1 MAYFKWTSE
10 YRALVKRLY
19 EQGLSTRQV
28 VNYFFDNYGL
38 NVSWRSV
45 QRYRGVQTQSNAIKR
60 NSNAF
65 ERNKVKDI
73 TRGTE
78 IVLNKDGSQ
87 SSSTTLQMTS
97 EQAKDPD
104 FVLRAHGFDPTEW
117 DIISARNNFWQQNSQ
132 ENGLI
137 DLYQSKITVKPI
149 AKLFSI
155 SDMLSVFNR
164 DVKPVEVHNNVK
176 GRKSILIPLFDMHFG
191 ITRIDKLQGHL
202 QQIASV
208 LKQGHKNVEIIIGGD
223 VLHSDFITKSQT
235 SSNTQLDPVKTIR
248 ALNEAEEFFSS
259 LIELSL
265 KYSENVEVKAVS
277 GNHDTDSQYMFV
289 WGLSKKFPQV
299 LFENELNTKRL
310 AFQFGKIGVMVAH
323 GNLALKR
330 LPMLFAN
337 EYSDIWSS
345 STYRLITS
353 GHFHTEK
360 LQDVDGVVMHQFGT
374 VKPNDPYE
382 VANGYT
388 SGRKHLQLLEFDNER
403 LLATYEVE

>member
-1 MAYFKWTSE
+1 MAYFKWTDE
-10 YRALVKRLY
+10 YKALVRSLY

-38 NVSWRSV
+38 NVSRRSV
-45 QRYRGVQTQSNAIKR
+45 QRYRKGATHTPVKETKIKDVQ
-60 NSNAF
+60 
-65 ERNKVKDI
+65 
-73 TRGTE
+73 RGTE
-78 IVLNKDGSQ
+78 IVINRDGSQ
-87 SSSTTLQMTS
+87 TITAKLEMTE

-104 FVLRAHGFDPTEW
+104 FVLRAHGFEPSEW
-117 DIISARNNFWQQNSQ
+117 EIISLKNNFWDMGIGGGEVVTN
-132 ENGLI
+132 
-137 DLYQSKITVKPI
+137 YQSKISVKPI
-149 AKLFSI
+149 IKALSI
-155 SDMLSVFNR
+155 DAVLSTFNR
-164 DVKPVEVHNNVK
+164 EIKPVKVHNIAK
-176 GRKSILIPLFDMHFG
+176 GENSILVALFDMHFG
-191 ITRIDKLQGHL
+191 ITQLSDLESH
-202 QQIASV
+202 
-208 LKQGHKNVEIIIGGD
+208 LKQITSILQKGYKNIEIIIGGD
-223 VLHSDFITKSQT
+223 VLHSDFLTKTQT
-235 SSNTQLDPVKTIR
+235 ASNTQLDEVNTIR
-248 ALNEAEEFFSS
+248 AVEEAESFFSS
-259 LIELSL
+259 LLELSL
-265 KYSENVEVKAVS
+265 KYGKRVEVKAVS

-299 LFENELNTKRL
+299 SFENVLNNKRL
-310 AFQFGKIGVMVAH
+310 AFQFDKIGVMVAH

-345 STYRLITS
+345 STYRLIAS

-388 SGRKHLQLLEFDNER
+388 VGRKHLQLLEFGKER

>member
-19 EQGLSTRQV
+19 EQGMNTRQV
-28 VNYFFDNYGL
+28 IDYFYDHYGL
-38 NVSWRSV
+38 NVSRRSV
-45 QRYRGVQTQSNAIKR
+45 QRYRKGATHTPVKETKIKDVQ
-60 NSNAF
+60 
-65 ERNKVKDI
+65 
-73 TRGTE
+73 RGTE

-104 FVLRAHGFDPTEW
+104 FVLRAHGFDPSEW

-132 ENGLI
+132 ESGLI
-137 DLYQSKITVKPI
+137 DLYQSKITVKPRVRV
-149 AKLFSI
+149 LSI
-155 SDMLSVFNR
+155 DNVLSTFNR
-164 DVKPVEVHNNVK
+164 EIKPVKVHNVTK
-176 GRKSILIPLFDMHFG
+176 GHNSILIPLFDMHFG

-202 QQIASV
+202 QQIAKI
-208 LKQGHKNVEIIIGGD
+208 LKSGHKNVEIIIGGD

-235 SSNTQLDPVKTIR
+235 SSNTQLDLVKTIR

-265 KYSENVEVKAVS
+265 KYSGNVEVKAVS

-299 LFENELNTKRL
+299 VFENVPNTERL
-310 AFQFGKIGVMVAH
+310 AFQFDKIGVMVAH

-337 EYSDIWSS
+337 EYSEIWSS
-345 STYRLITS
+345 STYRLIAS

-388 SGRKHLQLLEFDNER
+388 TGRKHLQLLEFGKER

>member
-19 EQGLSTRQV
+19 EQGMSTRQV
-28 VNYFFDNYGL
+28 IDYFYDHYGL
-38 NVSWRSV
+38 NVSRRSV
-45 QRYRGVQTQSNAIKR
+45 QRYRGVQTQSKR
-60 NSNAF
+60 N
-65 ERNKVKDI
+65 KIKDVA
-73 TRGTE
+73 RGTE

-137 DLYQSKITVKPI
+137 DLYQSKITVKPK
-149 AKLFSI
+149 AKAMSI
-155 SDMLSVFNR
+155 DSVVASFNR
-164 DVKPVEVHNNVK
+164 DIKSVKVQNIAK
-176 GRKSILIPLFDMHFG
+176 GSNSILVALFDMHFG
-191 ITRIDKLQGHL
+191 ITRLSDLESHL
-202 QQIASV
+202 EQIADI
-208 LKQGHKNVEIIIGGD
+208 LKKGYKNIEIVIGGD
-223 VLHSDFITKSQT
+223 VLHSDFLTKTQT
-235 SSNTQLDPVKTIR
+235 ASNTQLDEVKTIR
-248 ALNEAEEFFSS
+248 AIDEAESFFSS
-259 LIELSL
+259 LLELSL
-265 KYSENVEVKAVS
+265 KYSKRVEVKAVS

-299 LFENELNTKRL
+299 AFENVLNNKRL

-337 EYSDIWSS
+337 EYTAIWSS
-345 STYRLITS
+345 STYRMVAS
-353 GHFHTEK
+353 GHYHTEK

-374 VKPNDPYE
+374 VKPNDTYE

-388 SGRKHLQLLEFDNER
+388 VGRKHLQLLEFDNER
-403 LLATYEVE
+403 LKATYEVE

>member
-1 MAYFKWTSE
+1 MAYFKWTDE
-10 YRALVKRLY
+10 YKSLVKKLY
-19 EQGLSTRQV
+19 TQGMDTRQV
-28 VNYFFDNYGL
+28 IEYFYDHYGL
-38 NVSWRSV
+38 NVSRRSV
-45 QRYRGVQTQSNAIKR
+45 QRYRKGATHTPVKETKIKDV
-60 NSNAF
+60 A
-65 ERNKVKDI
+65 
-73 TRGTE
+73 RGTE
-78 IVLNKDGSQ
+78 IVINKDGSTT
-87 SSSTTLQMTS
+87 SSTPLQMTS

-117 DIISARNNFWQQNSQ
+117 EIISARNNFWQQNSQ

-137 DLYQSKITVKPI
+137 DLYQSKITVKP
-149 AKLFSI
+149 KVGKVSI
-155 SDMLSVFNR
+155 DDALSVFNR
-164 DVKPVEVHNNVK
+164 DIKPVKVSNVTKGHN
-176 GRKSILIPLFDMHFG
+176 SILIPLFDMHFG

-202 QQIASV
+202 QQIANI
-208 LKQGHKNVEIIIGGD
+208 LKSGHKNIEIIIGGD

-235 SSNTQLDPVKTIR
+235 SSNTQLDLVKTIR

-265 KYSENVEVKAVS
+265 KYSGNVEVKAVS

-299 LFENELNTKRL
+299 VFENVPNTERL
-310 AFQFGKIGVMVAH
+310 AFQFDKIGVMVAH

-345 STYRLITS
+345 STYRLIAS

-388 SGRKHLQLLEFDNER
+388 TGRKHLQLLEFDNER
-403 LLATYEVE
+403 LKATYEVE

>member
-1 MAYFKWTSE
+1 MAYFKWTDE
-10 YRALVKRLY
+10 YKALVKSLY

-38 NVSWRSV
+38 NVSRRSV
-45 QRYRGVQTQSNAIKR
+45 QRYRKGATHTPVKETKIKDVQ
-60 NSNAF
+60 
-65 ERNKVKDI
+65 
-73 TRGTE
+73 RGTE

-117 DIISARNNFWQQNSQ
+117 DIISAHNNFWQQNSQ

-137 DLYQSKITVKPI
+137 DLYQSKITVKP
-149 AKLFSI
+149 KVGKVSI
-155 SDMLSVFNR
+155 DDALSVFNR
-164 DVKPVEVHNNVK
+164 DIKPVKVSNVTKGHN
-176 GRKSILIPLFDMHFG
+176 SILIPLFDMHFG

-202 QQIASV
+202 QQIANI
-208 LKQGHKNVEIIIGGD
+208 LKSGHKNVEIIIGGD

-235 SSNTQLDPVKTIR
+235 SSNTQLDLVKTIR

-265 KYSENVEVKAVS
+265 KYSGNVEVKAVS

-299 LFENELNTKRL
+299 VFENVPNTERL
-310 AFQFGKIGVMVAH
+310 AFQFDKIGVMVAH

-345 STYRLITS
+345 STYRLIAS

-388 SGRKHLQLLEFDNER
+388 VGRKHLQLLEFDNER
-403 LLATYEVE
+403 LKATYEVE

>member
-1 MAYFKWTSE
+1 MAYFKWTDE
-10 YRALVKRLY
+10 YKSLVKKLY
-19 EQGLSTRQV
+19 TQGMDTRQV
-28 VNYFFDNYGL
+28 IDYFFDNYGL
-38 NVSWRSV
+38 NVSRRSV
-45 QRYRGVQTQSNAIKR
+45 QRYRKGATHTPVKETKIKDV
-60 NSNAF
+60 A
-65 ERNKVKDI
+65 
-73 TRGTE
+73 RGTE

-87 SSSTTLQMTS
+87 SSTTQLQMTS

-117 DIISARNNFWQQNSQ
+117 EIISARNNFWQQNSQ

-137 DLYQSKITVKPI
+137 DLYQSKITVKP
-149 AKLFSI
+149 KVGKVSI
-155 SDMLSVFNR
+155 DDALSVFNR
-164 DVKPVEVHNNVK
+164 DIKPVKVSNVTKGHN
-176 GRKSILIPLFDMHFG
+176 SILIPLFDMHFG

-202 QQIASV
+202 QQIANI
-208 LKQGHKNVEIIIGGD
+208 LKSGQKNIEIIIGGD

-235 SSNTQLDPVKTIR
+235 SSNTQLDLVKTIR

-265 KYSENVEVKAVS
+265 KYSGNVEVKAVS

-299 LFENELNTKRL
+299 VFENVPNTERL
-310 AFQFGKIGVMVAH
+310 AFQFDKIGVMVAH

-388 SGRKHLQLLEFDNER
+388 TGRKHLQLLEFGKER

>member
-10 YRALVKRLY
+10 YRALVKSLY
-19 EQGLSTRQV
+19 EQGMNTRQV
-28 VNYFFDNYGL
+28 IDYFYDHYGL
-38 NVSWRSV
+38 NVSRRSV
-45 QRYRGVQTQSNAIKR
+45 QRYRGVQTQSKH
-60 NSNAF
+60 
-65 ERNKVKDI
+65 NKVKDI
-73 TRGTE
+73 ARGTE

-104 FVLRAHGFDPTEW
+104 FVLRAHGFEPSEW

-137 DLYQSKITVKPI
+137 DLYQSKITVKPK
-149 AKLFSI
+149 AKALSI
-155 SDMLSVFNR
+155 DNVLSTFNR
-164 DVKPVEVHNNVK
+164 EIKPVKVHNIVK
-176 GRKSILIPLFDMHFG
+176 GENSILVALFDMHFG
-191 ITRIDKLQGHL
+191 ITRLSDLASHL
-202 QQIASV
+202 EQIADI
-208 LKQGHKNVEIIIGGD
+208 LKKGYKNVEIIIGGD
-223 VLHSDFITKSQT
+223 VLHSDFLIKTQT
-235 SSNTQLDPVKTIR
+235 ASNTQLDHVEMIR
-248 ALNEAEEFFSS
+248 AVEEAESFFSS
-259 LIELSL
+259 LLELSL
-265 KYSENVEVKAVS
+265 KYGKRVEVKAVS

-299 LFENELNTKRL
+299 AFENVLNNKRL
-310 AFQFGKIGVMVAH
+310 AFQFDKIGVMVAH

-345 STYRLITS
+345 STYRLIAS

-360 LQDVDGVVMHQFGT
+360 IQDVDGVVMHQFGT

-388 SGRKHLQLLEFDNER
+388 VGRKHLQLLEFDNER
-403 LLATYEVE
+403 LKATYEVE

>member
-1 MAYFKWTSE
+1 MTYFKWTDE
-10 YRALVKRLY
+10 YKVLVRSLY
-19 EQGLSTRQV
+19 GQGMTTKQV
-28 VNYFFDNYGL
+28 ISYFFDSYGL
-38 NVSWRSV
+38 NVSRRSV
-45 QRYRGVQTQSNAIKR
+45 QRYRDAPQVQPTKIK
-60 NSNAF
+60 NIA
-65 ERNKVKDI
+65 
-73 TRGTE
+73 RGTE
-78 IVLNKDGSQ
+78 IVINKDGSQ
-87 SSSTTLQMTS
+87 TSSTTLQMTQ

-104 FVLRAHGFDPTEW
+104 YVLKAHGFDPDAWE
-117 DIISARNNFWQQNSQ
+117 IVSAKNNFWQQNSQ
-132 ENGLI
+132 DNGLI

-155 SDMLSVFNR
+155 RDMVSVFNR
-164 DVKPVEVHNNVK
+164 DIKPVEVRNIVK
-176 GRKSILIPLFDMHFG
+176 GRNSILIPLFDMHFG
-191 ITRIDKLQGHL
+191 ITRLDKLQGHL
-202 QQIASV
+202 QQIANI
-208 LKQGHKNVEIIIGGD
+208 LKSGHKNVEIIIGGD

-265 KYSENVEVKAVS
+265 KYSGNVEVKAVS

-299 LFENELNTKRL
+299 EFENVPNTERL
-310 AFQFGKIGVMVAH
+310 AFQFDKIGVMVAH

-345 STYRLITS
+345 STYRLIAS

-360 LQDVDGVVMHQFGT
+360 LQDLDGVVMHQFGT

-388 SGRKHLQLLEFDNER
+388 TGRKHLQLLEFGKER

>member
-1 MAYFKWTSE
+1 MAYFKWTDE
-10 YRALVKRLY
+10 YKALVRNLY

-28 VNYFFDNYGL
+28 VNYFFDNYDL
-38 NVSWRSV
+38 NVSRRSV
-45 QRYRGVQTQSNAIKR
+45 QRYRKGATHTSVKETKIKDV
-60 NSNAF
+60 A
-65 ERNKVKDI
+65 
-73 TRGTE
+73 RGTE

-137 DLYQSKITVKPI
+137 DLYQSKITVKP
-149 AKLFSI
+149 KVGKVSI
-155 SDMLSVFNR
+155 DDALSVFNR
-164 DVKPVEVHNNVK
+164 DIKPVKVSNVIKGHN
-176 GRKSILIPLFDMHFG
+176 SILIPLFDMHFG

-202 QQIASV
+202 QQIANI
-208 LKQGHKNVEIIIGGD
+208 LKSGHKNVEIIIGGD

-235 SSNTQLDPVKTIR
+235 SSNTQLDLVKTIR

-265 KYSENVEVKAVS
+265 KYSGNVEVKAVS

-299 LFENELNTKRL
+299 VFENVPNTERL
-310 AFQFGKIGVMVAH
+310 AFQFDKIGVMVAH

-345 STYRLITS
+345 STYRLIAS

-388 SGRKHLQLLEFDNER
+388 TGRKHLQLLEFDKER

>member
-19 EQGLSTRQV
+19 EQGMDTRQV
-28 VNYFFDNYGL
+28 IDYFYDHYGL
-38 NVSWRSV
+38 NVSRRSV
-45 QRYRGVQTQSNAIKR
+45 QRYRGVQTQSKH
-60 NSNAF
+60 
-65 ERNKVKDI
+65 NKVKDI
-73 TRGTE
+73 ERGTE

-104 FVLRAHGFDPTEW
+104 FVLRAHGFDPSEW

-137 DLYQSKITVKPI
+137 DLYQSKITVKPK
-149 AKLFSI
+149 AKALSI
-155 SDMLSVFNR
+155 DNVLATFNR
-164 DVKPVEVHNNVK
+164 EIKPVKVSNVTKGHN
-176 GRKSILIPLFDMHFG
+176 SILIPLFDMHFG

-202 QQIASV
+202 QQIANI
-208 LKQGHKNVEIIIGGD
+208 LKSGHKNVEIIIGGD

-235 SSNTQLDPVKTIR
+235 SSNTQLDLVKTIR

-265 KYSENVEVKAVS
+265 KYSGNVEVKAVS

-299 LFENELNTKRL
+299 EFENVPNTERL
-310 AFQFGKIGVMVAH
+310 AFQFDKIGVMVAH

-345 STYRLITS
+345 STYRLIAS
-353 GHFHTEK
+353 GHYHTEK
-360 LQDVDGVVMHQFGT
+360 LNDTDGVVMHQFGT

-388 SGRKHLQLLEFDNER
+388 VGRKHLQLLEFDNER
-403 LLATYEVE
+403 LKATYEVE

>member
-1 MAYFKWTSE
+1 MAYFKWTDE
-10 YRALVKRLY
+10 YKSLVKKLY
-19 EQGLSTRQV
+19 TQGMNTRQV
-28 VNYFFDNYGL
+28 IDYFFDNYGL
-38 NVSWRSV
+38 NVSRRSV
-45 QRYRGVQTQSNAIKR
+45 QRYRKGATHTPVKETKIKD
-60 NSNAF
+60 
-65 ERNKVKDI
+65 V

-78 IVLNKDGSQ
+78 IVINRDGSQ
-87 SSSTTLQMTS
+87 TISAKLEMTE

-104 FVLRAHGFDPTEW
+104 FVLRAHGFEPSEW
-117 DIISARNNFWQQNSQ
+117 EIISLKNNFWDMGIGGGEVVTN
-132 ENGLI
+132 
-137 DLYQSKITVKPI
+137 YQSKISVKPI
-149 AKLFSI
+149 IKALSI
-155 SDMLSVFNR
+155 DNVLSTFNR
-164 DVKPVEVHNNVK
+164 EIKPVKVSNVTKGHN
-176 GRKSILIPLFDMHFG
+176 SILIPLFDMHFG

-202 QQIASV
+202 QQIANI
-208 LKQGHKNVEIIIGGD
+208 LKSGHKNVEIIIGGD

-235 SSNTQLDPVKTIR
+235 SSNTQLDLVKTIR

-265 KYSENVEVKAVS
+265 KYSGNVEVKAVS

-299 LFENELNTKRL
+299 VFENVPNTERL

-345 STYRLITS
+345 STYRLIAS

-388 SGRKHLQLLEFDNER
+388 VGRKHLQLLEFDNER
-403 LLATYEVE
+403 LKVTYEVE

>member
-19 EQGLSTRQV
+19 DQGMNTRQV
-28 VNYFFDNYGL
+28 IDYFYDHYGL
-38 NVSWRSV
+38 NVSRRSV
-45 QRYRGVQTQSNAIKR
+45 QRYRKGATHTPVKENKIKDV
-60 NSNAF
+60 A
-65 ERNKVKDI
+65 
-73 TRGTE
+73 RGTE
-78 IVLNKDGSQ
+78 IVINKDGSQ

-137 DLYQSKITVKPI
+137 DLYQSKITVKPK
-149 AKLFSI
+149 AKALSI
-155 SDMLSVFNR
+155 DNVLSTFNR
-164 DVKPVEVHNNVK
+164 EIKPVKVSNVTKGHN
-176 GRKSILIPLFDMHFG
+176 SILIPLFDMHFG

-202 QQIASV
+202 QQIANI
-208 LKQGHKNVEIIIGGD
+208 LKSGHKNVEIIIGGD

-235 SSNTQLDPVKTIR
+235 SSNTQLDLVKTIR

-265 KYSENVEVKAVS
+265 KYSGNVEVKAVS

-299 LFENELNTKRL
+299 VFENVPNTERL
-310 AFQFGKIGVMVAH
+310 AFQFDKIGVMVAH

-337 EYSDIWSS
+337 EYSNIWSS
-345 STYRLITS
+345 STYRLIAS

-388 SGRKHLQLLEFDNER
+388 TGRKHLQLLEFDNER
-403 LLATYEVE
+403 LKATYEVE

>member
-1 MAYFKWTSE
+1 MTYFKWTDE
-10 YRALVKRLY
+10 YKVLVKSLY
-19 EQGLSTRQV
+19 GQGMTTKQV
-28 VNYFFDNYGL
+28 IDYFFDRYAL
-38 NVSWRSV
+38 NVSRRSV
-45 QRYRGVQTQSNAIKR
+45 QRFRDAPQVQTTKL
-60 NSNAF
+60 
-65 ERNKVKDI
+65 KDVA
-73 TRGTE
+73 RGTE
-78 IVLNKDGSQ
+78 IVINKDGSQ
-87 SSSTTLQMTS
+87 TSSTTLQMTQ

-104 FVLRAHGFDPTEW
+104 YVLKAHGFDPDAWE
-117 DIISARNNFWQQNSQ
+117 IVSAKNNFWQQNSQ
-132 ENGLI
+132 DNGLI

-155 SDMLSVFNR
+155 RDMVSVFNR
-164 DVKPVEVHNNVK
+164 DIKPVEVRNIVK
-176 GRKSILIPLFDMHFG
+176 GRNSILIPLFDMHFG
-191 ITRIDKLQGHL
+191 ITRLDKLQGHL
-202 QQIASV
+202 QQIANI
-208 LKQGHKNVEIIIGGD
+208 LKSGHKNVEIIIGGD

-265 KYSENVEVKAVS
+265 KYSGNVEVKAVS

-299 LFENELNTKRL
+299 EFENVPNTERL
-310 AFQFGKIGVMVAH
+310 AFQFDKIGVMVAH
-323 GNLALKR
+323 GNLALKH

-345 STYRLITS
+345 STYRLIAS

-388 SGRKHLQLLEFDNER
+388 VGRKHLQLLEFNNER
-403 LLATYEVE
+403 LKATYEVE

>member
-19 EQGLSTRQV
+19 EQGMDTRQV
-28 VNYFFDNYGL
+28 IDYFYDHYGL
-38 NVSWRSV
+38 NVSRRSV
-45 QRYRGVQTQSNAIKR
+45 QRYRKGATHTPVKETKIKDV
-60 NSNAF
+60 A
-65 ERNKVKDI
+65 
-73 TRGTE
+73 RGTE
-78 IVLNKDGSQ
+78 IVINKDGSQ
-87 SSSTTLQMTS
+87 TSSTPLQMTR

-137 DLYQSKITVKPI
+137 DLYQSKITVKPKAKSLSIDAVLATFNREIKPVKVHNI
-149 AKLFSI
+149 AKGE
-155 SDMLSVFNR
+155 N
-164 DVKPVEVHNNVK
+164 
-176 GRKSILIPLFDMHFG
+176 SILIPLFDMHFG
-191 ITRIDKLQGHL
+191 ITRLDKLQGHL
-202 QQIASV
+202 QQIANI
-208 LKQGHKNVEIIIGGD
+208 LKLGHKNVEIIIGGD

-265 KYSENVEVKAVS
+265 KYSGNVEVKAVS

-299 LFENELNTKRL
+299 EFENVPNTERL
-310 AFQFGKIGVMVAH
+310 AFQFDKIGVMVAH

-345 STYRLITS
+345 STYRLIAS

-403 LLATYEVE
+403 LLTTYEVE

>member
-1 MAYFKWTSE
+1 MAYFKWTDE
-10 YRALVKRLY
+10 YKSLVKKLY
-19 EQGLSTRQV
+19 TQGMNTRQV
-28 VNYFFDNYGL
+28 IDYFYDHYGL
-38 NVSWRSV
+38 NVSRRSV
-45 QRYRGVQTQSNAIKR
+45 QRYRKGATHTPVKETKIKDV
-60 NSNAF
+60 A
-65 ERNKVKDI
+65 
-73 TRGTE
+73 RGTE

-137 DLYQSKITVKPI
+137 DLYQSKITVKP
-149 AKLFSI
+149 KVGKVSI
-155 SDMLSVFNR
+155 DDALSVFNR
-164 DVKPVEVHNNVK
+164 DIKPVKVSNVTKGHN
-176 GRKSILIPLFDMHFG
+176 SILIPLFDMHFG

-202 QQIASV
+202 QQIANI
-208 LKQGHKNVEIIIGGD
+208 LKSGHKNIEIIIGGD

-235 SSNTQLDPVKTIR
+235 SSNTQLDLVKTIR

-265 KYSENVEVKAVS
+265 KYSGNVEVKAVS

-299 LFENELNTKRL
+299 VFENVPNTERL
-310 AFQFGKIGVMVAH
+310 AFQFDKIGVMVAH

-337 EYSDIWSS
+337 EYSDICS
-345 STYRLITS
+345 
-353 GHFHTEK
+353 EVNK
-360 LQDVDGVVMHQFGT
+360 LDYFYSV
-374 VKPNDPYE
+374 N
-382 VANGYT
+382 
-388 SGRKHLQLLEFDNER
+388 
-403 LLATYEVE
+403 

>member
-1 MAYFKWTSE
+1 MAYFKWTDE
-10 YRALVKRLY
+10 YKTLVKKLY
-19 EQGLSTRQV
+19 EEGMTTKEVIS
-28 VNYFFDNYGL
+28 YFFEQLGL
-38 NVSWRSV
+38 NVSRRSIERYRSV
-45 QRYRGVQTQSNAIKR
+45 QPVKR
-60 NSNAF
+60 NKTDS
-65 ERNKVKDI
+65 KSK
-73 TRGTE
+73 GTE
-78 IVLNKDGSQ
+78 IVINRDGSQ
-87 SSSTTLQMTS
+87 TITAKLEMTS

-104 FVLRAHGFDPTEW
+104 FVLRAHGFEPSEW
-117 DIISARNNFWQQNSQ
+117 EIISLKNNFWDMGIGGGEVVTN
-132 ENGLI
+132 
-137 DLYQSKITVKPI
+137 YQSKISVKPI
-149 AKLFSI
+149 IKALSI
-155 SDMLSVFNR
+155 DAVLSTFNR
-164 DVKPVEVHNNVK
+164 EIKPVKVSNVTKGHN
-176 GRKSILIPLFDMHFG
+176 SILIPLFDMHFG

-202 QQIASV
+202 QQIANI
-208 LKQGHKNVEIIIGGD
+208 LKSGHKNVEIIIGGD

-235 SSNTQLDPVKTIR
+235 SSNTQLDLVKTIR

-265 KYSENVEVKAVS
+265 KYSGNVEVKAVS

-299 LFENELNTKRL
+299 VFENVPNTERL
-310 AFQFGKIGVMVAH
+310 AFQFDKIGVMVAH

-345 STYRLITS
+345 STYRLIAS

-388 SGRKHLQLLEFDNER
+388 TGRKHLQLLEFDNER
-403 LLATYEVE
+403 LKATYEVE

>member
-1 MAYFKWTSE
+1 MAYFKWTDE
-10 YRALVKRLY
+10 YKALVRGLY

-28 VNYFFDNYGL
+28 VHYFFDNYGL
-38 NVSWRSV
+38 NVSRRSV
-45 QRYRGVQTQSNAIKR
+45 QRYRKGATYTPVKETKIKDV
-60 NSNAF
+60 A
-65 ERNKVKDI
+65 
-73 TRGTE
+73 RGTE
-78 IVLNKDGSQ
+78 IVINRDGSQ
-87 SSSTTLQMTS
+87 TITAKLEMTE

-104 FVLRAHGFDPTEW
+104 FVLRAHGFEPSEW
-117 DIISARNNFWQQNSQ
+117 EIISLKNNFWDMGIGGGEVVTN
-132 ENGLI
+132 
-137 DLYQSKITVKPI
+137 YQSKISVKPI
-149 AKLFSI
+149 IKALSI
-155 SDMLSVFNR
+155 DAVLSTFNR
-164 DVKPVEVHNNVK
+164 EIKPVKVHNIAK
-176 GRKSILIPLFDMHFG
+176 GENSILVALFDMHFG
-191 ITRIDKLQGHL
+191 ITRLSDLESHLEQITSILQKGY
-202 QQIASV
+202 
-208 LKQGHKNVEIIIGGD
+208 KNIEIIIGGD
-223 VLHSDFITKSQT
+223 VLHSDFLTKTQT
-235 SSNTQLDPVKTIR
+235 ASNTQLDEVNTIR
-248 ALNEAEEFFSS
+248 AVEEAESFFSS
-259 LIELSL
+259 LLELSL
-265 KYSENVEVKAVS
+265 KYGKRVEVKAVS

-299 LFENELNTKRL
+299 AFENVLNNKRL

-345 STYRLITS
+345 STYRLIAS

-388 SGRKHLQLLEFDNER
+388 TGRKHLQLLEFGKER